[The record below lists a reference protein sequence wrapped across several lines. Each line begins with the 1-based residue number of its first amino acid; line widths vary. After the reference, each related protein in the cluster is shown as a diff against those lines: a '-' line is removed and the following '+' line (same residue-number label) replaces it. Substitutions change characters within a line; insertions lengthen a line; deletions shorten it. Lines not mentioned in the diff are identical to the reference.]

1 MTNIETTQQYLDSV
15 RPGRNTELVT
25 TVQKYLQDGDISVVE
40 LLPAALSDW
49 RSRGLADLAATELFE
64 TDAAEAVL
72 KVAVHRISISNVAVV
87 DSFTATVAFNCVAAD
102 KKAGLDIKLIE
113 MLREKGVTDYDLAK
127 FWLTNVGVT
136 GSFERKF
143 HRPDVIFFW
152 RTGPITEDHVFDP
165 ASLFRMPDDLKPENV
180 FEEIIYALSDDDML
194 RLLHRFSRDA
204 RAGTLQ
210 ALLARDK
217 PHLIQKYIDELASRE
232 PERLGYSVAWPYV
245 TANTEQFDE
254 LCLEHCR
261 NNEVCYPIVVLDGLR
276 NGKHKELVIQLT
288 KSIQQSQLES
298 GGRALFIFSFLAKN
312 KPELLFEKLVQ
323 FAGHHNSIALN
334 EEHWGKYY
342 SLALQQWDSGG
353 EKACLAMPVSLAYY
367 IFNSVAGTECNATHR
382 DTWIRDLWERCGT
395 DRLREQIVKYSP
407 EVVEEQLWITL
418 QDKRKTERAY
428 AVRGLSSHGINNTVH
443 KAEQLLTGKVD
454 ARLGAAELLIAL
466 GNDEAVAL
474 LKKTL
479 EQKQSVKV
487 TKAVIAGLE
496 SLGQGAS
503 LDDPGDEG
511 SSANT
516 LATIETAKI
525 KPLSKSTKEWID
537 LKALPELRAKS
548 GDAMTEKAICYLIA
562 AQSKHKTINPAPD
575 AIPVLQQVDREKSGE
590 FAQVLLQ
597 QWLASSCNA
606 ADKWVLTLSGLMGDR
621 SILSALSDPI
631 AGWAQA
637 SRHKLAEYAA
647 QAIALV
653 PADESLML
661 LDLLANRYRSKFK
674 NIGKA
679 CKTALEQAAAAQN
692 ISLDELADMIVP
704 TLEFNTEYQRS
715 LPDTDIQLVLQ
726 PDFKLSYLNPE
737 TDKETRSVPKTLP
750 DSAKAEIKTLRTLI
764 RQTIKGQTARLELD
778 LVRQRSWQTQ
788 RWQELFEVNPFLQSY
803 ASRLVWATLD
813 KDGKQRKLFR
823 RYPNGLLADA
833 SGDLIE
839 LDDSDNKVVMVH
851 PLNLD
856 EGGIVEWRAH
866 LERMKVTPPFAQLER
881 PVERLDAKH
890 ANRKQIAFTDGHR
903 MANGTF
909 RSRAEKRGWT
919 RGSVVDGGGITSYYK
934 TYPGA
939 LISVFLMVDEHYIG
953 QDPADSL
960 LLRHGLFVKAESI
973 VIGSY
978 IYDEPKNTDDERV
991 IAFGDVPQVVYSE
1004 SISDLQAIVASK

>member
-1 MTNIETTQQYLDSV
+1 
-15 RPGRNTELVT
+15 
-25 TVQKYLQDGDISVVE
+25 
-40 LLPAALSDW
+40 
-49 RSRGLADLAATELFE
+49 
-64 TDAAEAVL
+64 
-72 KVAVHRISISNVAVV
+72 
-87 DSFTATVAFNCVAAD
+87 
-102 KKAGLDIKLIE
+102 
-113 MLREKGVTDYDLAK
+113 
-127 FWLTNVGVT
+127 
-136 GSFERKF
+136 
-143 HRPDVIFFW
+143 
-152 RTGPITEDHVFDP
+152 
-165 ASLFRMPDDLKPENV
+165 
-180 FEEIIYALSDDDML
+180 
-194 RLLHRFSRDA
+194 
-204 RAGTLQ
+204 
-210 ALLARDK
+210 
-217 PHLIQKYIDELASRE
+217 
-232 PERLGYSVAWPYV
+232 
-245 TANTEQFDE
+245 
-254 LCLEHCR
+254 
-261 NNEVCYPIVVLDGLR
+261 
-276 NGKHKELVIQLT
+276 
-288 KSIQQSQLES
+288 
-298 GGRALFIFSFLAKN
+298 
-312 KPELLFEKLVQ
+312 
-323 FAGHHNSIALN
+323 
-334 EEHWGKYY
+334 
-342 SLALQQWDSGG
+342 
-353 EKACLAMPVSLAYY
+353 
-367 IFNSVAGTECNATHR
+367 
-382 DTWIRDLWERCGT
+382 
-395 DRLREQIVKYSP
+395 
-407 EVVEEQLWITL
+407 
-418 QDKRKTERAY
+418 
-428 AVRGLSSHGINNTVH
+428 
-443 KAEQLLTGKVD
+443 
-454 ARLGAAELLIAL
+454 
-466 GNDEAVAL
+466 
-474 LKKTL
+474 
-479 EQKQSVKV
+479 
-487 TKAVIAGLE
+487 
-496 SLGQGAS
+496 
-503 LDDPGDEG
+503 
-511 SSANT
+511 
-516 LATIETAKI
+516 
-525 KPLSKSTKEWID
+525 
-537 LKALPELRAKS
+537 
-548 GDAMTEKAICYLIA
+548 
-562 AQSKHKTINPAPD
+562 
-575 AIPVLQQVDREKSGE
+575 
-590 FAQVLLQ
+590 
-597 QWLASSCNA
+597 
-606 ADKWVLTLSGLMGDR
+606 
-621 SILSALSDPI
+621 
-631 AGWAQA
+631 
-637 SRHKLAEYAA
+637 
-647 QAIALV
+647 
-653 PADESLML
+653 ML

-692 ISLDELADMIVP
+692 ISVDELADMIVP